1 MFFAPSPNF
10 PTQDSL
16 VCFFTV
22 KSVFF
27 LNFKKLVQNEWEKA
41 VHHEWGGKES
51 RKMTKVFRIKKLR
64 RTWCRCSAECMNYEW
79 GDWRVCNFFQWFFF
93 VANLMQI
100 RIGIRR
106 KRRDE
111 PSPAK
116 RCFTSCC
123 PPLLPPKCTVKG
135 AEAQTPNCFL
145 VRGSSIHTS
154 YTFHLLPDHIY
165 SAISW
170 QMMRQIGTLM
180 IVSWSHVCSLCKGLG
195 RCKVFWVKMVKTLR
209 AQFPS
214 QFHQPTTC
222 FSKSGRHHMSTVE
235 MRGERDSNKSGPTLM
250 FAYSHP
256 FNF

>member
-1 MFFAPSPNF
+1 
-10 PTQDSL
+10 
-16 VCFFTV
+16 
-22 KSVFF
+22 
-27 LNFKKLVQNEWEKA
+27 
-41 VHHEWGGKES
+41 
-51 RKMTKVFRIKKLR
+51 
-64 RTWCRCSAECMNYEW
+64 
-79 GDWRVCNFFQWFFF
+79 
-93 VANLMQI
+93 MQI

-154 YTFHLLPDHIY
+154 YTFHLLPDQIYHPHIY
-165 SAISW
+165 KMANDEADRDIDDCF
-170 QMMRQIGTLM
+170 L
-180 IVSWSHVCSLCKGLG
+180 VPCSLCKGLG

-235 MRGERDSNKSGPTLM
+235 MRGERVSNQDKMYLCSVE
-250 FAYSHP
+250 FHI
-256 FNF
+256 FF